1 MGKKKNTKRGGRE
14 IAAASPS
21 KILSFPSRAKQF
33 LREVKAELKRV
44 TWPTKKEVIGTTIV
58 VLIMVF
64 FFTVYLYIW
73 DVIFAWIIEGI
84 RRAAGG

>member
-1 MGKKKNTKRGGRE
+1 MGKKKNTKGGGRE
-14 IAAASPS
+14 IATASPS
-21 KILSFPSRAKQF
+21 KILSFPAKAKQF

-44 TWPTKKEVIGTTIV
+44 TWPTRKEVVGTTIV

>member
-1 MGKKKNTKRGGRE
+1 L
-14 IAAASPS
+14 ASAPSS

-44 TWPTKKEVIGTTIV
+44 TWPTRKEVVGTTIV
-58 VLIMVF
+58 VLIMVTF
-64 FFTVYLYIW
+64 FSIYLYVW